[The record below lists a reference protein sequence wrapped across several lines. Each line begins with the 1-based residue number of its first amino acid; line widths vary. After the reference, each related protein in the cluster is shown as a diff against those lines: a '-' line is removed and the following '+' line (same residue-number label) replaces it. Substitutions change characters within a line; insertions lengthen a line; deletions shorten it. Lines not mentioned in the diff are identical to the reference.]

1 MIYCDKCYNCS
12 KRDYIEKDKLKAK
25 IYFADYGSRYIF
37 ECGAFYLPV
46 FTNIKEI
53 CDYDFQ
59 EVHCGC
65 NKK

>member
-1 MIYCDKCYNCS
+1 MLFILDLIYLS
-12 KRDYIEKDKLKAK
+12 LGLLLPIAFFDYT
-25 IYFADYGSRYIF
+25 F
-37 ECGAFYLPV
+37 
-46 FTNIKEI
+46 IKEI